1 LRENMGADKLVLSD
15 GALAKL
21 ATIAAVPQGR

>member
-1 LRENMGADKLVLSD
+1 MGADKLVLSD